1 MLTCFVVGF
10 LASIVAIA
18 ALASVAGIV
27 WFLRLMVKHTPV
39 DRYEDGEQSDRD
51 VQQIID
57 STRAPLENPRIRG
70 LS

>member
-1 MLTCFVVGF
+1 MTYLILGVVSAIVAL
-10 LASIVAIA
+10 LASLVIA
-18 ALASVAGIV
+18 WA
-27 WFLRLMVKHTPV
+27 VKRTPV

-57 STRAPLENPRIRG
+57 STRAPLENQRIRG

>member
-1 MLTCFVVGF
+1 MTYFILGVVSAIVAL
-10 LASIVAIA
+10 LASLVIA
-18 ALASVAGIV
+18 WA
-27 WFLRLMVKHTPV
+27 VKRTPV

-51 VQQIID
+51 VQQIFD

>member
-1 MLTCFVVGF
+1 MTYFILGVVSAIVAL
-10 LASIVAIA
+10 LASLVIA
-18 ALASVAGIV
+18 WA
-27 WFLRLMVKHTPV
+27 VKHTPV

>member
-10 LASIVAIA
+10 LASIVAIT

-39 DRYEDGEQSDRD
+39 DRYEDREQSDAD
-51 VQQIID
+51 VRIIND
-57 STRAPLENPRIRG
+57 SMRG
-70 LS
+70 TL